1 MTTGSDFITE
11 NQTPAGKVSDDVGN
25 EVASLNGT
33 EDPGPCSCC
42 GKV

>member
-1 MTTGSDFITE
+1 MTTGSAVITE
-11 NQTPAGKVSDDVGN
+11 NQILAGKVKDDVGN

-42 GKV
+42 AKV